1 MRVRFLAVVAPF
13 GLELF
18 VLVVV
23 ADLAFT
29 LPAELFEAPLG
40 AVFRVGVDAVEAFF
54 ETAVAGPL
62 GFFPVELFTAAFPE
76 PAVLDAGF
84 VFTAAVLLP
93 AGFAGPLLE
102 FVGFALETAGL
113 FVVFRVEAPV
123 ADAVFLGVELSL
135 GAGFF
140 LGAEF
145 FFVER

>member
-1 MRVRFLAVVAPF
+1 MRVRPLAVVAPF

-40 AVFRVGVDAVEAFF
+40 AVFRFGVDAVEAFF

-62 GFFPVELFTAAFPE
+62 VFFLVELFTTAFSGLAFLE
-76 PAVLDAGF
+76 PAVLGAGF
-84 VFTAAVLLP
+84 AFTAAVFLT
-93 AGFAGPLLE
+93 AGFAVPLLE

-123 ADAVFLGVELSL
+123 ADAVFLG
-135 GAGFF
+135 
-140 LGAEF
+140 AEF

>member
-1 MRVRFLAVVAPF
+1 MRVRSLAVVAPF

-62 GFFPVELFTAAFPE
+62 VFFLVELFTTAFSGLAFLEPAFPE
-76 PAVLDAGF
+76 PAVLGAGF
-84 VFTAAVLLP
+84 AFTAAVFLT
-93 AGFAGPLLE
+93 AGFAVPLLE
-102 FVGFALETAGL
+102 FVGFALETAGV

-123 ADAVFLGVELSL
+123 ADAVFLG
-135 GAGFF
+135 
-140 LGAEF
+140 AEF